1 MTLLRKRGFADVIKD
16 QAKGCCGL
24 LAAIRNW
31 DSYYLVIGSAVCG
44 WGKKKKGPVNIKEA
58 GTSDPRA
65 SSDLASL
72 HFTGQ
77 ITKAQEIIYLL
88 H

>member
-1 MTLLRKRGFADVIKD
+1 MLWIAGSHQKLGQLLPGHW
-16 QAKGCCGL
+16 QCCVWVGE
-24 LAAIRNW
+24 
-31 DSYYLVIGSAVCG
+31 
-44 WGKKKKGPVNIKEA
+44 KKKGPVNIKEA

-72 HFTGQ
+72 HFIGQ